1 MADQDLPSSKPDF
14 NGAAPVTIAGTNCS
28 LNYEQGI
35 AVSRSRMSGVQGTIY
50 VP

>member
-1 MADQDLPSSKPDF
+1 MPHSCGSKPDF
-14 NGAAPVTIAGTNCS
+14 VNGAVPVTIAGTNCS

-35 AVSRSRMSGVQGTIY
+35 AVSRSRMSDVQGTIY